1 MQTKIKVFLK
11 PILAVA
17 VLSLI
22 FFFLPAE
29 ANPAIVFTH
38 PAGDI
43 SQDSATIA
51 GELTD
56 LGGKSSAVV
65 WFEYGLTADYG
76 SKTNN
81 QTLINIGAFQAKIDD
96 LKSCTVYH
104 YRAASDNGS
113 SIVYGIDRNFI
124 TQCTTN
130 ELKVTLQAI
139 PYSGLAPLSNVSLK
153 ADVSGG
159 QAGDVHYWFDCV
171 NDGSWDKEVT
181 IYQGTNS
188 SYTTEGLCNYPS
200 NGVYTAKVM
209 VARLGLSAQ
218 NTTIITVG
226 NNQPVIPAGGQYT
239 LSVQKTVQDLTS
251 GTAFLD
257 NVSANFGDELV
268 YKIVIT
274 SSGQVTAPSVYLKD
288 TLPSG
293 IVYLGGLTVN
303 GAEDNRDLT
312 NSLFLGDI
320 PVGASKTITYHAKVN
335 SKNYFGNVA
344 QSLVNTAL
352 VYNGGLSITD
362 TAKVSIGGGTGVAAS
377 IATDVNT
384 GITDTLFNSL
394 LLPLGLAALLI
405 FLFKSQLLGFDKW
418 ATVRKEQTDG
428 FRAQQKLKRLIKK
441 RK

>member
-1 MQTKIKVFLK
+1 MQEKTKVFLK
-11 PILAVA
+11 PILALA

-22 FFFLPAE
+22 FFFLPVE
-29 ANPAIVFTH
+29 ADPAIVFTH
-38 PAGDI
+38 PAGDV

-51 GELTD
+51 GELTN
-56 LGGKSSAVV
+56 LGGRSSAVV
-65 WFEYGLTADYG
+65 WFEYGLTVDYG
-76 SKTNN
+76 TKTNN
-81 QTLINIGAFQAKIDD
+81 QIMINIGAFQEKIGG

-104 YRAASDNGS
+104 YRAVSDNGS

-124 TQCTTN
+124 TQCETN
-130 ELKVTLQAI
+130 ELKVNLQAI
-139 PYSGLAPLSNVSLK
+139 PYSGLAPLSNVALK

-171 NDGSWDKEVT
+171 NDGSWDKEAT
-181 IYQGTNS
+181 IYQGQS
-188 SYTTEGLCNYPS
+188 STYTTEGLCNYPA

-218 NTTIITVG
+218 NTTLITVG
-226 NNQPVIPAGGQYT
+226 NSQPITNGGQYT
-239 LSVQKTVQDLTS
+239 LSVQKTVQDLTN

-257 NVSANFGDELV
+257 NVSANFNDELV

-274 SSGQVTAPSVYLKD
+274 SSGKVTAPSVYLKD
-288 TLPSG
+288 TLPPG
-293 IVYLGGLTVN
+293 ITYLGSLTVDN
-303 GAEDNRDLT
+303 TADNRNFA

-335 SKNYFGNVA
+335 SKDYFGNSA
-344 QSLVNTAL
+344 QNLINTAL
-352 VYNGGLSITD
+352 VYNVGLAISD
-362 TAKVSIGGGTGVAAS
+362 TAKVSIGGGTAAAA
-377 IATDVNT
+377 ATNVNT

-394 LLPLGLAALLI
+394 LLPLSLAALLI

-418 ATVRKEQTDG
+418 ATVRKAQTDG
-428 FRAQQKLKRLIKK
+428 FRAEQRLKRLIRK